1 MHSACYTDEPNDYF
15 LHLFWGLFFFFC
27 SYCGGTKSAIVSAE
41 VNRCS
46 RKRGLQALIRS
57 VQADKVQSEGPP
69 AGAAVTVLVEE
80 VVVDF
85 DLGAGSEVVWQQHD
99 GHGHL
104 AQVVNLRMIK
114 RIDA

>member
-1 MHSACYTDEPNDYF
+1 MH
-15 LHLFWGLFFFFC
+15 
-27 SYCGGTKSAIVSAE
+27 
-41 VNRCS
+41 
-46 RKRGLQALIRS
+46 
-57 VQADKVQSEGPP
+57 ADKVQSEGPP
-69 AGAAVTVLVEE
+69 LAGGAVTVLVEE

-114 RIDA
+114 RIDASVKCGWVDVQRGDGGGDTPTE

>member
-1 MHSACYTDEPNDYF
+1 MTVPE
-15 LHLFWGLFFFFC
+15 
-27 SYCGGTKSAIVSAE
+27 
-41 VNRCS
+41 
-46 RKRGLQALIRS
+46 RGLQALIRS
-57 VQADKVQSEGPP
+57 VCADEVQSEGPP
-69 AGAAVTVLVEE
+69 LAGGAVTVLVEE

-99 GHGHL
+99 GHGYL